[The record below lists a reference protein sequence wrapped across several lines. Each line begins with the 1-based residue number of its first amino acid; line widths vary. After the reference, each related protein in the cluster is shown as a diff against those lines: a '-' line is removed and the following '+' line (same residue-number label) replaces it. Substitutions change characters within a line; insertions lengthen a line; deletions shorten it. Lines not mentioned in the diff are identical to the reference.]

1 MNQKLLTGA
10 IAAMAFLLPSTAM
23 GQTAD
28 FNIIPQPQQV
38 VADASAPFVLNANTV
53 ICLQANSQ
61 DMKRNANMLASYIQQ
76 ATGIRPT
83 IGKLTKGCTAI
94 VLSIN
99 KNISNAEGYT
109 LDTNTKQI
117 RIAGASAA
125 GVFYGIQTL
134 RKSLP
139 LCNGKA
145 TQVSIP
151 AVHIADAPR
160 FAYRHARTAQ
170 HQPLPLAPY
179 RRPRMA
185 HRDKEISVAHQNWCK
200 ARPDCGWPYW
210 I

>member
-10 IAAMAFLLPSTAM
+10 LAAMAFLLPSTAM

-38 VADASAPFVLNANTV
+38 VTDASAPFVLDANTV
-53 ICLQANSQ
+53 ISIQTNSQ

-76 ATGIRPT
+76 ATGIRPAINKQAKGGT
-83 IGKLTKGCTAI
+83 II

-99 KNISNAEGYT
+99 NNISNAEGYT
-109 LDTNTKQI
+109 LDTGAKQI

-139 LCNGKA
+139 LCNA
-145 TQVSIP
+145 RLLRYLFLPFTSLTHHALP
-151 AVHIADAPR
+151 IAALTSTC
-160 FAYRHARTAQ
+160 HA
-170 HQPLPLAPY
+170 
-179 RRPRMA
+179 
-185 HRDKEISVAHQNWCK
+185 IS
-200 ARPDCGWPYW
+200 
-210 I
+210 

>member
-10 IAAMAFLLPSTAM
+10 VAAMAFLLPSTAM

-38 VADASAPFVLNANTV
+38 VADASAPFTLNSNTV
-53 ICLQANSQ
+53 IYVQTNSQ
-61 DMKRNANMLASYIQQ
+61 DMKRNATMLASYIQE

-83 IGKLTKGCTAI
+83 IGKLVKGSPAI
-94 VLSIN
+94 ILSID
-99 KNISNAEGYT
+99 KTISNAEGYR
-109 LDTNTKQI
+109 LNSDAKQI

-151 AVHIADAPR
+151 AVHITDAPR
-160 FAYRHARTAQ
+160 FAYRGTH
-170 HQPLPLAPY
+170 LDVS
-179 RRPRMA
+179 RRPGMA
-185 HRDKEISVAHQNWCK
+185 HRDKEISVAHQDWCQ
-200 ARPDCGWPYW
+200 ARADRYRS
-210 I
+210 